1 MYASILGTSLSI
13 AIETSYPYCRSGR
26 LSTFSSTVYTI
37 YNSPYRYIIVTLW
50 AVLYTLYTT
59 LLTGTSLSTLS
70 STVYTIYNSPYR
82 YIIVHCH
89 RDILSLLQEWPFV
102 HFEQYLYCTHCMLRR
117 EEEPY
122 MYPAEILQ
130 HCCPQRVY
138 RLQCCPK
145 EPEAYI
151 PACLVYPLDTGKLNS
166 MSTAGLQTTPKEPEA
181 YIPACLVYP
190 LDTGK
195 LNSMST
201 AGLQTTVL
209 SKGTWGLYSSMSC
222 VSTGYR

>member
-1 MYASILGTSLSI
+1 MFSFSFHYLLQFKNHQIILSYALITL
-13 AIETSYPYCRSGR
+13 
-26 LSTFSSTVYTI
+26 
-37 YNSPYRYIIVTLW
+37 IVINDYLFN
-50 AVLYTLYTT
+50 VR
-59 LLTGTSLSTLS
+59 
-70 STVYTIYNSPYR
+70 IDFR

-166 MSTAGLQTTPKEPEA
+166 MF
-181 YIPACLVYP
+181 
-190 LDTGK
+190 
-195 LNSMST
+195 T

-209 SKGTWGLYSSMSC
+209 SKGT
-222 VSTGYR
+222 